1 MEGFTFL
8 EEQMLISPKL
18 AWIEQE
24 EELTAAAMTVRAQEL
39 SPDNMDALS
48 WPTFAPRVDV
58 DSTEINELGEID
70 DRPVASRREWDARGR
85 LIPLETPTEHRIE
98 FIPIES
104 RDAIREKEI
113 NKLSTEVRGNQDLFR
128 NVIGSRIPARVDRL
142 AKANLRRI
150 EVDYI
155 SGWTMGYVDQDN
167 PETGGTVRFS
177 FQFDASR
184 YWTAPTP
191 WGDPSVNA
199 YDEFVAWYQAGLDA
213 VGGGAEGVRLRR
225 PRLLEIQRDAPPL
238 EGGVKMTR
246 AQLEQRVSGD
256 LGGGEG
262 GFRFF
267 LDEES
272 LDLFPDGGT
281 LKVRTKRW
289 PIDRIALVPTGLQVA
304 STAFAPVVRAQD
316 LVAEIGDQAGI
327 DVRGNTVY
335 YDEQNG
341 GRGLTM
347 EVQLNAFPVPHE
359 HRVWVADVA

>member
-1 MEGFTFL
+1 
-8 EEQMLISPKL
+8 MLISPKL
-18 AWIEQE
+18 SWIEQE
-24 EELTAAAMTVRAQEL
+24 EELTAAALTLRAQQL
-39 SPDNMDALS
+39 SPDDMDALS
-48 WPTFAPRVDV
+48 WPDFAPRVNV
-58 DSTEINELGEID
+58 ESTEINEMGEID

-85 LIPLETPTEHRIE
+85 LIPLETPTQRRIE
-98 FIPIES
+98 FIPIEA

-113 NKLSTEVRGNQDLFR
+113 NKLSTEVRGNQAIFR
-128 NVIGSRIPARVDRL
+128 DVIGARIPSRVDRL
-142 AKANLRRI
+142 ARANLRRI

-167 PETGGTVRFS
+167 PETGGVVRFN
-177 FQFDASR
+177 FELDAQR

-191 WGDPSVNA
+191 WSDPGVNA
-199 YDEFVAWYQAGLDA
+199 YDQFITWYTAGLDA

-225 PRLLEIQRDAPPL
+225 VRLSEIQRDAPAL
-238 EGGVKMTR
+238 SGGVKMTR
-246 AQLEQRVSGD
+246 AALEQRISED
-256 LGGGEG
+256 LGAGEG

-267 LDEES
+267 VDEENV
-272 LDLFPDGGT
+272 DLFPDGGT

-289 PIDRIALVPTGLQVA
+289 PAEKIALVPVGLQVA

-316 LVAEIGDQAGI
+316 LVAEVGAGAGI